1 MQRIGALHCWVVP
14 VNTAPSEQ
22 TLLPHGRGF
31 SSQAR
36 ESVASAAQTSSSFYF
51 PTQIVW
57 CSSTYISS
65 SLERSWPCPRHSTT
79 WSKVFS
85 DWSPGKRSPDVQP
98 SCSQTILLHPASSY
112 FIARSHQYMC
122 GWPKDWDPES
132 ILGENPGH
140 QEADTLLCGVHT

>member
-1 MQRIGALHCWVVP
+1 MQRTGVLRWWAVRCRWTQPRLNKLSCC
-14 VNTAPSEQ
+14 
-22 TLLPHGRGF
+22 RGF

-112 FIARSHQYMC
+112 FIAGSHQYNC
-122 GWPKDWDPES
+122 RWPEDWDPES
-132 ILGENPGH
+132 VLGENPGH
-140 QEADTLLCGVHT
+140 QEADTLPCGVHT